1 MTYIILPIPQS
12 CFFFLLKNISLI
24 HVHVFTVT
32 TLFGTTSYTGEQPI
46 IEDGLNYGSMG
57 EEAAHEDLT
66 DLLAWPS
73 YLLIYAVNF

>member
-24 HVHVFTVT
+24 HVHVFSTVT
-32 TLFGTTSYTGEQPI
+32 TLFGTSYTGEQPI

-57 EEAAHEDLT
+57 EEAAHEDLM
-66 DLLAWPS
+66 DLLALPS
-73 YLLIYAVNF
+73 YLLMQ